1 MRIRMDWRTVRFDW
15 NRTRA
20 FLVTAEEGSLSAAA
34 RALSMT
40 QPTLGR
46 QVDALEQ
53 ELGVLLFD
61 RVGKRLVLTAAGLD
75 LLEHARTMG
84 QAASRVS
91 LAASGKSNVLEGD
104 VTITVGEMLAAHL
117 LPPVLARLRA
127 QAPGIRVAIVATGEQ
142 SDLRRREADIAIRNV
157 RPDHPDLVARKVRA
171 MGGNLY
177 AASQYLDELGRPDS
191 PAGFGDAAFVAWELA
206 SGPTMGVLGPM
217 GFTFTD
223 DNFVLACQNQLV
235 QWAMVKQGLG
245 IGVNAQVI
253 GDLEPGV
260 ERILADLPAIEFPVW
275 LVSHR
280 ELHTSRRVRF
290 VYDLLAEALAPA

>member
-1 MRIRMDWRTVRFDW
+1 
-15 NRTRA
+15 
-20 FLVTAEEGSLSAAA
+20 
-34 RALSMT
+34 
-40 QPTLGR
+40 
-46 QVDALEQ
+46 
-53 ELGVLLFD
+53 
-61 RVGKRLVLTAAGLD
+61 
-75 LLEHARTMG
+75 
-84 QAASRVS
+84 
-91 LAASGKSNVLEGD
+91 
-104 VTITVGEMLAAHL
+104 
-117 LPPVLARLRA
+117 
-127 QAPGIRVAIVATGEQ
+127 
-142 SDLRRREADIAIRNV
+142 
-157 RPDHPDLVARKVRA
+157 
-171 MGGNLY
+171 
-177 AASQYLDELGRPDS
+177 
-191 PAGFGDAAFVAWELA
+191 DAAFVAWELA
-206 SGPTMGVLGPM
+206 SGPMMGVLGPM